1 MTENPTVIQIH
12 GIVIDPMR
20 WEVLAEGIP
29 IPLTSD
35 QFRLLHFMASN
46 VGLVFTRQQI
56 IDAVHKPK
64 RPVTER
70 SVDFQMM
77 EIRRKLGNLGT
88 LIQTVRGVGF
98 RFRA

>member
-1 MTENPTVIQIH
+1 
-12 GIVIDPMR
+12 MR